1 MKNFFKKISCKR
13 KFIEHIFFDFNFQHK
28 NSKISDDEYIEEEML
43 RDIKDKPVLRAAIE
57 SGADILITGDKD
69 FLESGIEHPQILTST
84 KFLTL

>member
-1 MKNFFKKISCKR
+1 
-13 KFIEHIFFDFNFQHK
+13 
-28 NSKISDDEYIEEEML
+28 ML

-84 KFLTL
+84 EFLTL